1 MQLGKFYT
9 KLDPSCNKIVKS
21 VSRHGSMLNL
31 AWAHQ
36 RGERIK
42 FLVIG

>member
-9 KLDPSCNKIVKS
+9 KSDPSCNKIVKS
-21 VSRHGSMLNL
+21 VSIHGWMLNL
-31 AWAHQ
+31 AWAPQ

-42 FLVIG
+42 LLVIG

>member
-1 MQLGKFYT
+1 MQLRKFYT
-9 KLDPSCNKIVKS
+9 KLGALCNKIVES
-21 VSRHGSMLNL
+21 VSRHGWMLNL

-36 RGERIK
+36 RDERIK